1 MENTTANMVIK
12 GLNFVTWF
20 NGLDG
25 LMYLEELVEL
35 ELG

>member
-1 MENTTANMVIK
+1 MENATANMVIK
-12 GLNFVTWF
+12 GLSGVTWF

-25 LMYLEELVEL
+25 LMYLKELAEL